1 MLDPQA
7 RIFNVTD
14 MDGQFNH
21 MIGTVQ
27 CGAAAFNWALEN
39 FFSGGSGSA
48 AEISVVEN
56 LARSVAPGAEGV
68 LFLPTLMGERTPY
81 WDENTRGCLL
91 GFTLYHNRRHVA
103 RAVYEGIAFALNS
116 CYQIMQELDG
126 RQHSVT
132 LAGGGARSGL
142 WPNIL
147 ASVFGTQTRVHSA
160 PGECTSLG
168 AAIAA
173 GVGVGLFQDYVQ
185 GAKMARTRSTHE
197 PNEAWMEKYREIY
210 PIYAR
215 MYGQLKPLYDEIAAL
230 RQGEA

>member
-1 MLDPQA
+1 M
-7 RIFNVTD
+7 
-14 MDGQFNH
+14 
-21 MIGTVQ
+21 
-27 CGAAAFNWALEN
+27 
-39 FFSGGSGSA
+39 
-48 AEISVVEN
+48 
-56 LARSVAPGAEGV
+56 
-68 LFLPTLMGERTPY
+68 
-81 WDENTRGCLL
+81 
-91 GFTLYHNRRHVA
+91 A

-126 RQHSVT
+126 RQHSIT

-173 GVGVGLFQDYVQ
+173 GVGVGLFEDYAQ

-215 MYGQLKPLYDEIAAL
+215 MYAQLKPLYDEIAAL
-230 RQGEA
+230 RQSDG